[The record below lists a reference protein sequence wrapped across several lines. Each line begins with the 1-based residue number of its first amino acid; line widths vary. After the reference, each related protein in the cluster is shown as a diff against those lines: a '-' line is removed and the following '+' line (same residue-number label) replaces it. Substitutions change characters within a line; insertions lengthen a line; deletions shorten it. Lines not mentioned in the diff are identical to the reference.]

1 MARVTKSF
9 SLDDKFDKD
18 IIKKLDE
25 VPNRSDYIKNL
36 IAEDLKTKKDVFSTK
51 EKNAIKKI
59 VLGILENYDLQ
70 DKVTKEVIVD
80 KDEKKKAMEDM
91 GW

>member
-9 SLDDKFDKD
+9 SLDDKLDKD

-70 DKVTKEVIVD
+70 DKITKEVIVD

>member
-9 SLDDKFDKD
+9 SLDDKLDKE

-70 DKVTKEVIVD
+70 DKITKEVIVD

>member
-9 SLDDKFDKD
+9 SLDDKLDKN
-18 IIKKLDE
+18 IIEKLDS
-25 VPNRSDYIKNL
+25 VPNRSDYIKHL
-36 IAEDLKTKKDVFSTK
+36 IAEDLKSKKDVFSLK

-59 VLGILENYDLQ
+59 VLDILENYDLQ
-70 DKVTKEVIVD
+70 DKITKEVIVD
-80 KDEKKKAMEDM
+80 KEEKLKALDEN

>member
-1 MARVTKSF
+1 MARITKSF
-9 SLDDKFDKD
+9 SLDDKLDEA
-18 IIKKLDE
+18 IIKKLDV
-25 VPNRSDYIKNL
+25 VPNRSDYIKKL
-36 IAEDLKTKKDVFSTK
+36 IEEDLKNKKDVFTIK

-80 KDEKKKAMEDM
+80 KDEKQKAMEDM

>member
-9 SLDDKFDKD
+9 SLDDKLDKD

>member
-9 SLDDKFDKD
+9 SLDDKLDKD

-80 KDEKKKAMEDM
+80 KNEKKKAMQDM

>member
-9 SLDDKFDKD
+9 SLDDKLDKD

-25 VPNRSDYIKNL
+25 VPNRSEYIKKL
-36 IAEDLKTKKDVFSTK
+36 ITEDLKTKKDIFSTK

-80 KDEKKKAMEDM
+80 KNEKKKAMQDM

>member
-9 SLDDKFDKD
+9 SLDDKLDKN
-18 IIKKLDE
+18 IIEKLDS

-36 IAEDLKTKKDVFSTK
+36 IAEDLKTKKDVFSIK

-59 VLGILENYDLQ
+59 VLDILENYDLQ
-70 DKVTKEVIVD
+70 DKITKEMIVD
-80 KDEKKKAMEDM
+80 KEEKLKALDDN

>member
-9 SLDDKFDKD
+9 SLDDKLDEAV
-18 IIKKLDE
+18 ITKLDE
-25 VPNRSDYIKNL
+25 VPNRSDYIKEL
-36 IAEDLKTKKDVFSTK
+36 IKADLKSKKDVFTIK

-80 KDEKKKAMEDM
+80 KDEKQKAMEDM

>member
-1 MARVTKSF
+1 MARITKSF
-9 SLDDKFDKD
+9 SLDDKLDEAV
-18 IIKKLDE
+18 IKKLDE
-25 VPNRSDYIKNL
+25 VPNRSDYIKKL
-36 IAEDLKTKKDVFSTK
+36 IEEDLKNKKDVFTIK

-80 KDEKKKAMEDM
+80 KDEKQKAMEDM

>member
-9 SLDDKFDKD
+9 SLDDKLDKD

-36 IAEDLKTKKDVFSTK
+36 IAEDLKTKKDVFSAK

-80 KDEKKKAMEDM
+80 KNEKKKAMEDM